1 MKDLTPNGIALRISF
16 LVAFLVTLIVFSI
29 EFFNT
34 SINLLSIF
42 LVFPSTFLV
51 SYFGFRIT
59 IEQFIYKKI
68 KLIYRTIHNLKLNK
82 GDKQKEINL
91 NTDVISQV
99 KEEVEEW
106 DKTNKQEIK
115 RLQSLENYRRDFVG
129 NISHELKT
137 PIFSIQG
144 YLLTLI
150 EGGLYD
156 KNINLS
162 YLEKANKS
170 VDRMIALIE
179 DLDQITKLE
188 TESIEMNISKFD
200 LTALIVETINELE
213 LRAKTSNITLRFTEK
228 SSKPIRV
235 LADYTK
241 INQVLT
247 NLIMNSIRYGKEGG
261 ETIIK
266 VFDLDENILVE
277 VADNG
282 QGITKEHL
290 PRLFERFYR
299 TDRGRDR
306 ESGGTGLGLSIVK
319 HILEAH
325 NQTINVRST
334 VDVGSTFSFT
344 LKKA

>member
-16 LVAFLVTLIVFSI
+16 LVAFMVTLIVFLI
-29 EFFNT
+29 EYFNT

-51 SYFGFRIT
+51 SYFGFRIA

-82 GDKQKEINL
+82 EDRQNEINL
-91 NTDVISQV
+91 NTDVLSQV

-115 RLQSLENYRRDFVG
+115 RLQGLENYRRDFVG
-129 NISHELKT
+129 NVSHELKT

-156 KNINLS
+156 KNINLN

-188 TESIEMNISKFD
+188 TESIEMNFSKFD
-200 LTALIVETINELE
+200 LAALITETINALE
-213 LRAKTSNITLRFTEK
+213 LQAKTNNINLIFSEK
-228 SSKPIRV
+228 PNKPIKV
-235 LADYTK
+235 KADYTK
-241 INQVLT
+241 IHQVLT
-247 NLIMNSIRYGKEGG
+247 NLISNSIRYGKEGG
-261 ETIIK
+261 ETNIK
-266 VFDLDENILVE
+266 IFDLDENLLVE

-282 QGITKEHL
+282 QGISKEHL

-299 TDRGRDR
+299 TDRGRGRD
-306 ESGGTGLGLSIVK
+306 SGGTGLGLSIVK

-325 NQTINVRST
+325 GQTINVRST
-334 VDVGSTFSFT
+334 VDVGATFSFT